1 MQVNFDWLYPE
12 KLEPVF
18 NFSGRYIVLKGGR
31 SSGKSHFV
39 ARKLLEDR
47 LYKKRDLLCVREF
60 QTNLEQSN
68 YKLFKQLV
76 EKYSLPFRV
85 YSDYLKSELTKSEI
99 VFKGMNDLTA
109 DGIKSY
115 EGFSD
120 AWIEE
125 AQNFSL
131 NSFQKLD
138 PTIRQNDSQI
148 FVTMNPETVK
158 DAVLYE
164 IENFHKEDAL
174 IIHIN
179 YLDNPFCP
187 EPMKKMAEQI
197 KLHKPEDYRHI
208 WLGEPVDAIKNNVV
222 KNFSYENIKPVN
234 YIDDIDLHLSCDFN
248 VDPMCWVLAHK
259 TNDKVFFFDEIVMEN
274 TTTVECIDEFCSR
287 YPNHK
292 AKIIV
297 NGDASGDN
305 RTTASEYTN
314 YIQIKNRLFSFGYR
328 NVEFRLK
335 PFNPPIKSRVAAWN
349 NKILTNSGN
358 REIIIS
364 PKCKWLIYNCEN
376 LKYKEGT
383 NKIDVPSIRQIKQ
396 DKNLKYLTHPF
407 DAASYLVDFYFP
419 LKSEW

>member
-1 MQVNFDWLYPE
+1 MQVNFDWFYPE

-31 SSGKSHFV
+31 SSGKSHFI

-76 EKYSLPFRV
+76 EKYSLPFRI
-85 YSDYLKSELTKSEI
+85 YSDYLRSELTKSEI

-179 YLDNPFCP
+179 YFDNPFCP
-187 EPMKKMAEQI
+187 APMRKMAEQI
-197 KLHKPEDYRHI
+197 KIHKPEDYRHI
-208 WLGEPVDAIKNNVV
+208 WLGEPIDIIKNNVV
-222 KNFSYENIKPVN
+222 KNFSQDNIKSIN

-259 TNDKVFFFDEIVMEN
+259 TADKVFFFDEIVMEN
-274 TTTVECIDEFCSR
+274 TTTVECIDKFCSR

-292 AKIIV
+292 GKIIV

-305 RTTASEYTN
+305 RSVASEYTN
-314 YIQIKNRLFSFGYR
+314 YIQIKNRLFAFGYR

-335 PFNPPIKSRVAAWN
+335 HFNPPIKNRVAAWN
-349 NKILTNSGN
+349 NKIITNSGK

-383 NKIDVPSIRQIKQ
+383 NKIDVPTIRQIKQ
-396 DKNLKYLTHPF
+396 DKNQKYLTHPF

-419 LKSEW
+419 VKSEC